1 MKKYLPEELEISYSH
16 QLTGSESIK
25 LMNNASFLIKHNTH
39 AELVDVGTIR
49 EENWR
54 RFWEKVEE
62 LGIWDLE
69 ENYQSCNLE
78 ADFHWRINMAYGGRF
93 IHSYGMNIE
102 PKTFKGNRIY
112 SVLEELKEAVEEL
125 IEK

>member
-1 MKKYLPEELEISYSH
+1 MEECFPEELEISYSH

-25 LMNNASFLIKHNTH
+25 LLSNSSLLIKRNAH
-39 AELVDVGTIR
+39 AELVDINSINK
-49 EENWR
+49 ENWI

-78 ADFHWRINMAYGGRF
+78 ADFHWKISITHDGKT
-93 IHSYGMNIE
+93 ISSYGMNIE

-125 IEK
+125 IEI